1 MYRVRVQTSDQAVR
15 LGLCP
20 IPPVRAGDFQVRP
33 ARQTPHYRGGDRVP
47 IRCHEPELWQA
58 GERVL
63 VRDFRHLSRHLHH
76 GTAEG
81 LVDSFLSDFNINQT
95 LSRPSLSGWSRD
107 SLRKSRGRFQNLI
120 GSPQLSVLTLGTFD
134 LSVFRTHESQAL
146 SDINQRLVHTGT
158 ASTPPIPQAVGQYH

>member
-1 MYRVRVQTSDQAVR
+1 M
-15 LGLCP
+15 
-20 IPPVRAGDFQVRP
+20 
-33 ARQTPHYRGGDRVP
+33 
-47 IRCHEPELWQA
+47 
-58 GERVL
+58 L

-120 GSPQLSVLTLGTFD
+120 GSPQLSVLILGTFD
-134 LSVFRTHESQAL
+134 LSVFRTRESQAL

-158 ASTPPIPQAVGQYH
+158 ASTPPIPQRGAISLITLHCVHERSSARQSVTIHTARFSSSCEYPFAMFLPSQNEQEQNSEHLTP